1 MGPNTGTASVLGCD
15 VEVSEAKQLPG
26 VSSSVLVQWA
36 EETQGQA
43 KWQQKDGS
51 HQALCWGRVETL
63 VVAAEVAI
71 GLGLLHL
78 GHHLRLELRHFVVN
92 PGGINGGQGI
102 NTGPVRGP
110 TGITPAYDACQVPA
124 ACHWA
129 GKWAPRVT
137 LRRKSHNSC
146 QDRTPGLQPS
156 RPSPLKPS
164 SPKTHPSPP
173 LTQTPCIYLAGVL
186 PPVHVASTQHILV
199 D

>member
-1 MGPNTGTASVLGCD
+1 MGTASVLGCD

-26 VSSSVLVQWA
+26 VSSSVLMQWA
-36 EETQGQA
+36 EEAQGQA
-43 KWQQKDGS
+43 KWQQKDGP

-63 VVAAEVAI
+63 VAAAEVAI

-92 PGGINGGQGI
+92 PGGIDGGQGI
-102 NTGPVRGP
+102 NTRPVRGP

-137 LRRKSHNSC
+137 LEENPHNSF
-146 QDRTPGLQPS
+146 QVGTPGLQPS
-156 RPSPLKPS
+156 RPSPS
-164 SPKTHPSPP
+164 SPHLPRHTCLPP
-173 LTQTPCIYLAGVL
+173 FTWTPCIYLAGIL
-186 PPVHVASTQHILV
+186 TPVHVASTQHILV